1 MKTKGL
7 TFMGLVSFVRD
18 RFGQDALQHILE
30 GLVDDPRLFIGSL
43 DPFRWYP
50 SELFNEIFE
59 AVIKELGNG
68 DPNLAREIGA
78 EINRLHQRLSPG
90 DFIRTP
96 DADLVATLNR
106 FWLLYHDQ
114 GRVSV
119 IEDGEDFILRV
130 VCPVK
135 LTRSYMEGVAGWME
149 DLMIAWGIRNY
160 AIISSD
166 EPMEL
171 RMARTGSGNTVNNL
185 DATP

>member
-18 RFGQDALQHILE
+18 RFGQDALWHILE
-30 GLVDDPRLFIGSL
+30 NLVDDPRLFLGSL

-59 AVIKELGNG
+59 VVMRDLGNG
-68 DPNLAREIGA
+68 DPSFAREIGA
-78 EINRLHQRLSPG
+78 ETSKLHQRLSPG

-96 DADLVATLNR
+96 EADLAATLNR

-119 IEDGEDFILRV
+119 IEDGEGFILRV
-130 VCPVK
+130 ACPIT

-149 DLMIAWGIRNY
+149 NLMVVWGMENY

-171 RMARTGSGNTVNNL
+171 RMVRTGSGHAVNNSNRL
-185 DATP
+185 A